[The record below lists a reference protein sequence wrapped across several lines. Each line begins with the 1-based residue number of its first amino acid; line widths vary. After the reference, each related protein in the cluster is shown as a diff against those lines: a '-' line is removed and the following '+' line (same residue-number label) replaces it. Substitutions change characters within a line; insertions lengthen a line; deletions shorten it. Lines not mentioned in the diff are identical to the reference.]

1 MIGDLYRLDGVR
13 FRGEIDFLR
22 FRGDFDFFG
31 VMDFFFGDRDFFDI
45 DFFRDDFGEIDF
57 FLDDFDFFLG
67 DLDFG
72 EGDFFFDVVFWGF
85 FERGF
90 RCGFFDFFLLDF
102 GDREAFRCE
111 DFLGD
116 FDIGFLLK

>member
-1 MIGDLYRLDGVR
+1 MRRGENCFLIGDLYRLDGVR
-13 FRGEIDFLR
+13 FRGEIVFLR

-72 EGDFFFDVVFWGF
+72 EGDFFFDVVF
-85 FERGF
+85 
-90 RCGFFDFFLLDF
+90 
-102 GDREAFRCE
+102 
-111 DFLGD
+111 
-116 FDIGFLLK
+116 